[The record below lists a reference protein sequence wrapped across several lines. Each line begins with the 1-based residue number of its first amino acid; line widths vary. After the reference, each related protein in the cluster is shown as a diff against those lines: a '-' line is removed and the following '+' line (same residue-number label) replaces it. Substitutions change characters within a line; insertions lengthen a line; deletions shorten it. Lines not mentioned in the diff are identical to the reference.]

1 MSNQNLLPP
10 PTTEELVAEL
20 RLRVAANI
28 KTAEQSGGGK
38 YNIQEK
44 VCRRTAQ
51 ELERL
56 IAWIV
61 GLG

>member
-1 MSNQNLLPP
+1 MNNTNLLPP

-20 RLRVAANI
+20 RKRVAANL
-28 KTAEQSGGGK
+28 KTADDSGGGK

-56 IAWIV
+56 IAWII
-61 GLG
+61 GS